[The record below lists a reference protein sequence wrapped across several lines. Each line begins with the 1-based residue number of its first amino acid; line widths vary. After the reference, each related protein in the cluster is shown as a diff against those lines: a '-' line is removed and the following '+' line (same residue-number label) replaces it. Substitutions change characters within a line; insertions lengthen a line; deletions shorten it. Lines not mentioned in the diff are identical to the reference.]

1 MTDKKTVF
9 VIQHESVAR
18 ARVGA
23 RQGPPG
29 GLRSTLRLLAGA
41 MATTLFAGTAAA
53 QDAIPTGGESATSPI
68 GFLLIGRRRS
78 PRSTGSRTTRCGPK
92 RGPRHHRHR
101 HRQHHE
107 RERRWWCCRVRDLDE
122 RDTARRHHPLGALVL
137 GGFLGLPD
145 GSGVQLVVA
154 LELLALY
161 LVLRELGAYSF
172 RKFVAV
178 GAITTVLALS
188 ALGEPIIA
196 SLLNSQPGVI
206 LVLGVLYLGW
216 RWLKQRRDSG
226 GGGQTI
232 DIETKDGGN
241 R

>member
-1 MTDKKTVF
+1 M
-9 VIQHESVAR
+9 
-18 ARVGA
+18 
-23 RQGPPG
+23 
-29 GLRSTLRLLAGA
+29 
-41 MATTLFAGTAAA
+41 
-53 QDAIPTGGESATSPI
+53 
-68 GFLLIGRRRS
+68 
-78 PRSTGSRTTRCGPK
+78 
-92 RGPRHHRHR
+92 
-101 HRQHHE
+101 
-107 RERRWWCCRVRDLDE
+107 
-122 RDTARRHHPLGALVL
+122 L